1 MEVVKQKKGVKEFFR
16 KFIVSLKKRTNRI
29 PQFVMV
35 LAFVFYSV
43 CLSTISNTTY
53 LVNKTPMGLC
63 SFVTMLLSVLAFV
76 SSLNAFVPRAKPK
89 IFMVIVMYLME
100 VLVAGADILYLV
112 KIQEGLSGATYSEKG
127 TVMVHTCA
135 TIVTVHCNLI
145 GVTILLFVLV
155 PVLRKLLNKIDT
167 SVDLGEGEDIKSI
180 ELEDEE

>member
-1 MEVVKQKKGVKEFFR
+1 MEVVKQKKGFKEFWR

-43 CLSTISNTTY
+43 SLSNISNTTAY
-53 LVNKTPMGLC
+53 VNKAPMGLC

-76 SSLNAFVPRAKPK
+76 SSLRAFVPRQKTN
-89 IFMVIVMYLME
+89 IFMAIVMYVME
-100 VLVAGADILYLV
+100 VVIAGSDVWYFLKV
-112 KIQEGLSGATYSEKG
+112 QEGLSSTQYSPTATAIIEKASA
-127 TVMVHTCA
+127 VV
-135 TIVTVHCNLI
+135 IVHCILI

-155 PVLRKLLNKIDT
+155 PVLKKLLMKIDT
-167 SVDLGEGEDIKSI
+167 SIDLGENEDIKNI